1 VWIDKIV
8 SVASE
13 HDGMFY
19 PSVARNARVVKG
31 ARIGV
36 VRDYWYKTIAEV
48 TAPEGGIV
56 MFVRALP
63 SLKKGD
69 TIVNIGTIKPSG
81 K

>member
-1 VWIDKIV
+1 MTRRRRI
-8 SVASE
+8 
-13 HDGMFY
+13 
-19 PSVARNARVVKG
+19 RRRVLPVGCAKRPCPKG
-31 ARIGV
+31 ARVGV
-36 VRDYWYKTIAEV
+36 VSDYWYKTLAEV
-48 TAPEGGIV
+48 TAPEAGIV